1 MKNNDGVHGIT
12 FAEHLF
18 VLYQYFFPHLT
29 LQGSYTFSAV
39 KFKDFPVP
47 HLFFKFQGP
56 YLQLLTQVPN
66 KLYFKYSDNNGP
78 FFLMAN
84 IFMKIRL

>member
-1 MKNNDGVHGIT
+1 MKNNDEVHGIT

-39 KFKDFPVP
+39 KFKDFSRTFQY
-47 HLFFKFQGP
+47 LIFKFQGP
-56 YLQLLTQVPN
+56 YL
-66 KLYFKYSDNNGP
+66 
-78 FFLMAN
+78 
-84 IFMKIRL
+84 